1 MLRLLKTIILAVLTT
16 ASTAV
21 SAQDL
26 LANRAPSDRKLT
38 DLKAIKINNT
48 PAFIDLHNPAAD
60 IYSTWDHTSALIAPG
75 AMPPNFKVDLR
86 GFAMPTPSRKIT
98 SKFGPR
104 WGRQHK
110 GLDIKVYTGDTIY
123 AAFDGKVR
131 IVKYNAGGWG
141 YYVVL
146 RHPNGLETL
155 YGHLSKQLVKEDEIV
170 RAGQPIGLGGNS
182 GASTGSHLHFETRLL
197 GTAINPALMFDFEA
211 QDVTGDYYVVNS
223 GKIQNAKQP
232 AATLAKAEIVN
243 EEETAPVAQTT
254 EVVLTTPTVA
264 PAANEAPAP
273 ATPKQTE
280 SKPAATKRSSSTT
293 KKAKPKTYVVKKGD
307 SPWRIANNHGITV
320 EKLYKLNGL
329 KKDSNIKP
337 GQVLKC
343 S

>member
-1 MLRLLKTIILAVLTT
+1 MIRLLKTMTLVALSAVSLT
-16 ASTAV
+16 A

-38 DLKAIKINNT
+38 DLKTIKINNT
-48 PAFIDLHNPAAD
+48 SAIAMADLHNPAGD

-75 AMPPNFKVDLR
+75 ALPPNFKVDLR

-110 GLDIKVYTGDTIY
+110 GLDIKVYIGDTIY

-155 YGHLSKQLVKEDEIV
+155 YGHLSKQLVKEDQIV
-170 RAGQPIGLGGNS
+170 RAGEPIGLGGNS
-182 GASTGSHLHFETRLL
+182 GSSTGSHLHFETRLL

-211 QDVTGDYYVVNS
+211 QDVTGDYYVVNN
-223 GKIQNAKQP
+223 GTIQNSKKTATAAAQP
-232 AATLAKAEIVN
+232 AKKEENIVIQ
-243 EEETAPVAQTT
+243 APVATPK
-254 EVVLTTPTVA
+254 TPTIA
-264 PAANEAPAP
+264 PAVSETPVSSTP
-273 ATPKQTE
+273 TQEESKTPK
-280 SKPAATKRSSSTT
+280 AV
-293 KKAKPKTYVVKKGD
+293 TYVVKEKD
-307 SPWRIANNHGITV
+307 TPWRIATNHGITV
-320 EKLYKLNGL
+320 EQLYKLNGL
-329 KKDSNIKP
+329 KQGSAIYT

>member
-1 MLRLLKTIILAVLTT
+1 MIRLLKTMTLVALSAVSLT
-16 ASTAV
+16 A

-38 DLKAIKINNT
+38 DLKTIKINNT
-48 PAFIDLHNPAAD
+48 SAIAMADLHNPAGD

-75 AMPPNFKVDLR
+75 ALPPNFKVDLR

-110 GLDIKVYTGDTIY
+110 GLDIKVYIGDTIY

-155 YGHLSKQLVKEDEIV
+155 YGHLSKQLVKEDQIV
-170 RAGQPIGLGGNS
+170 RAGEPIGLGGNS
-182 GASTGSHLHFETRLL
+182 GSSTGSHLHFETRLL

-211 QDVTGDYYVVNS
+211 QDVTGDYYVYHKNSYGSESAEATRLRGVQGSGSYNPADVNS
-223 GKIQNAKQP
+223 
-232 AATLAKAEIVN
+232 
-243 EEETAPVAQTT
+243 TAVAQNRQ
-254 EVVLTTPTVA
+254 VA
-264 PAANEAPAP
+264 STQKSSTAKSGTRKVHKVKNGE
-273 ATPKQTE
+273 TLYRI
-280 SKPAATKRSSSTT
+280 ATKYGVSVDRL
-293 KKAKPKTYVVKKGD
+293 
-307 SPWRIANNHGITV
+307 RQ
-320 EKLYKLNGL
+320 LNGL
-329 KKDSNIKP
+329 KKNANIRP
-337 GQVLKC
+337 GQLIRY

>member
-1 MLRLLKTIILAVLTT
+1 MTLVALSAVSLT
-16 ASTAV
+16 A

-38 DLKAIKINNT
+38 DLKTIKINNSS
-48 PAFIDLHNPAAD
+48 AIAKVDLHNPAGD

-75 AMPPNFKVDLR
+75 ALPPNFKVDLR

-110 GLDIKVYTGDTIY
+110 GLDIKVYIGDTIY

-155 YGHLSKQLVKEDEIV
+155 YGHLSKQLVKEDQIV
-170 RAGQPIGLGGNS
+170 RAGEPIGLGGNS
-182 GASTGSHLHFETRLL
+182 GSSQGSHLHFETRLL
-197 GTAINPALMFDFEA
+197 GTAINPAFMFDFEK
-211 QDVTGDYYVVNS
+211 QDVTGDYYVVKTGTVQNS
-223 GKIQNAKQP
+223 KKTAV
-232 AATLAKAEIVN
+232 AATLTAK
-243 EEETAPVAQTT
+243 EEVKNPLEQAT
-254 EVVLTTPTVA
+254 LTTPKAPVIA
-264 PAANEAPAP
+264 PAANEAPV
-273 ATPKQTE
+273 
-280 SKPAATKRSSSTT
+280 SSTPTQEEGKTT
-293 KKAKPKTYVVKKGD
+293 KETTYVVKAKD
-307 SPWRIANNHGITV
+307 TPWRIATEHGITV
-320 EKLYKLNGL
+320 DQLYKLNGM
-329 KKDSNIKP
+329 KPGSNIYT

>member
-1 MLRLLKTIILAVLTT
+1 MIRLLKTITLVALTAV
-16 ASTAV
+16 STAV

-26 LANRAPSDRKLT
+26 LANKAPSDRTLK
-38 DLKAIKINNT
+38 DLKTIKINNT
-48 PAFIDLHNPAAD
+48 PAFIDLHNPAGE

-75 AMPPNFKVDLR
+75 VMPPNFKVDLR

-110 GLDIKVYTGDTIY
+110 GLDIKVYIGDTIY

-223 GKIQNAKQP
+223 GKIQNAKNTVV
-232 AATLAKAEIVN
+232 ATAPK
-243 EEETAPVAQTT
+243 EEETAPVSQNIVIQLPAA
-254 EVVLTTPTVA
+254 TPKAPAIA
-264 PAANEAPAP
+264 PAATETQAP
-273 ATPKQTE
+273 ATPKQPE
-280 SKPAATKRSSSTT
+280 SKT
-293 KKAKPKTYVVKKGD
+293 PKELTYVVKKGD
-307 SPWRIANNHGITV
+307 TPYSIAKNHGISLDQ
-320 EKLYKLNGL
+320 LYKLNGL
-329 KKDSNIKP
+329 KPGANIKA

>member
-1 MLRLLKTIILAVLTT
+1 MIQLLKTMTLVALT
-16 ASTAV
+16 AFSTAA

-48 PAFIDLHNPAAD
+48 SAFASVDLHNPAAD

-75 AMPPNFKVDLR
+75 ALPPNFKVDLR

-110 GLDIKVYTGDTIY
+110 GLDIKVYIGDTIY

-155 YGHLSKQLVKEDEIV
+155 YGHLSKQLVKEDQIV
-170 RAGQPIGLGGNS
+170 RAGEPIGLGGNS
-182 GASTGSHLHFETRLL
+182 GSSTGSHLHFETRLL

-211 QDVTGDYYVVNS
+211 QDVTGDYYLVKTGTV
-223 GKIQNAKQP
+223 QNAKQTTTVVAQKEKEEVKAPAPAEQNQVVQFP
-232 AATLAKAEIVN
+232 AATPK
-243 EEETAPVAQTT
+243 
-254 EVVLTTPTVA
+254 TPEVA
-264 PAANEAPAP
+264 PAANEAQAP
-273 ATPKQTE
+273 ATPKQPE
-280 SKPAATKRSSSTT
+280 SKATKEV
-293 KKAKPKTYVVKKGD
+293 TYVVRKGD
-307 SPWRIANNHGITV
+307 TPYSIAKNHGISLDQ
-320 EKLYKLNGL
+320 LYKLNGL
-329 KKDSNIKP
+329 KPGVNIKA

>member
-1 MLRLLKTIILAVLTT
+1 MLKLLKTLTLVALSAVSLT
-16 ASTAV
+16 A

-38 DLKAIKINNT
+38 DLKTIKINNT
-48 PAFIDLHNPAAD
+48 SAFAMADLHNPAGD

-75 AMPPNFKVDLR
+75 ALPPNYKVDLR

-110 GLDIKVYTGDTIY
+110 GLDIKVYIGDTIY

-155 YGHLSKQLVKEDEIV
+155 YGHLSKQLVKEDQIV
-170 RAGQPIGLGGNS
+170 RAGEPIGLGGNS
-182 GASTGSHLHFETRLL
+182 GSSTGSHLHFETRLL

-232 AATLAKAEIVN
+232 ATVAATQPAKEEKNIVIQAPLATPK
-243 EEETAPVAQTT
+243 TPVI
-254 EVVLTTPTVA
+254 A
-264 PAANEAPAP
+264 PAANEAQAP
-273 ATPKQTE
+273 ATPTQTE
-280 SKPAATKRSSSTT
+280 GNTT
-293 KKAKPKTYVVKKGD
+293 KEVTYVVQKGD
-307 SPWRIANNHGITV
+307 TPYSIAKNHGITLDQ
-320 EKLYKLNGL
+320 LYKLNGL
-329 KKDSNIKP
+329 KPGVNIKT

>member
-1 MLRLLKTIILAVLTT
+1 MIQLLKTITLVALTAV
-16 ASTAV
+16 STAV

-38 DLKAIKINNT
+38 DLKTIKINNT
-48 PAFIDLHNPAAD
+48 SAFAMADLHNPAGD

-75 AMPPNFKVDLR
+75 ALPPNYKVDLR

-110 GLDIKVYTGDTIY
+110 GLDIKVYIGDTIY

-211 QDVTGDYYVVNS
+211 QDVTGDYYVVNT
-223 GKIQNAKQP
+223 GTIQNSKKTATAVAQP
-232 AATLAKAEIVN
+232 AKEEAKNVVIQ
-243 EEETAPVAQTT
+243 TPVA
-254 EVVLTTPTVA
+254 TPKA
-264 PAANEAPAP
+264 PTIAP
-273 ATPKQTE
+273 ATTE
-280 SKPAATKRSSSTT
+280 TPVSSTPT
-293 KKAKPKTYVVKKGD
+293 QEEGKTPKVVTYVVKEKD
-307 SPWRIANNHGITV
+307 TPWRIATNHGITV
-320 EKLYKLNGL
+320 EQLYKLNGL
-329 KKDSNIKP
+329 KQGSAIYA

>member
-1 MLRLLKTIILAVLTT
+1 MIQLLKTITLVALTAV
-16 ASTAV
+16 STAV

-38 DLKAIKINNT
+38 DLKTIKINNT
-48 PAFIDLHNPAAD
+48 SAFAMADLHNPAGD

-75 AMPPNFKVDLR
+75 ALPPNYKVDLR

-110 GLDIKVYTGDTIY
+110 GLDIKVYIGDTIY

-211 QDVTGDYYVVNS
+211 QDVTGDYYVVNT
-223 GKIQNAKQP
+223 GTIQNSKKTATAAAQP
-232 AATLAKAEIVN
+232 AK
-243 EEETAPVAQTT
+243 EEPKNVVIQTPVA
-254 EVVLTTPTVA
+254 TPKA
-264 PAANEAPAP
+264 PTIAP
-273 ATPKQTE
+273 ATNET
-280 SKPAATKRSSSTT
+280 PASSTPT
-293 KKAKPKTYVVKKGD
+293 QEEDKTAKVVTYVVKEKD
-307 SPWRIANNHGITV
+307 TPWRIATNHGITV
-320 EKLYKLNGL
+320 EQLYKLNGL
-329 KKDSNIKP
+329 KQGSAIYA

>member
-1 MLRLLKTIILAVLTT
+1 MIRILKTITFVALTL
-16 ASTAV
+16 SSLSM

-38 DLKAIKINNT
+38 DLKTIKINNT
-48 PAFIDLHNPAAD
+48 PAFIDLHNPAGD

-75 AMPPNFKVDLR
+75 ALPPNFKVDLR

-110 GLDIKVYTGDTIY
+110 GLDIKVYIGDTIY

-131 IVKYNAGGWG
+131 IVKFNAGGWG

-197 GTAINPALMFDFEA
+197 GTAINPALMFDFEG
-211 QDVTGDYYVVNS
+211 QDVTGDYYVVNT
-223 GKIQNAKQP
+223 GTIQNTKKAAVATTLTAK
-232 AATLAKAEIVN
+232 
-243 EEETAPVAQTT
+243 EEVQNPLVHETA
-254 EVVLTTPTVA
+254 LTPKAPQVA
-264 PAANEAPAP
+264 PIATEAPASS
-273 ATPKQTE
+273 TPKQE
-280 SKPAATKRSSSTT
+280 EGKAP
-293 KKAKPKTYVVKKGD
+293 KKEVVYVVKAKD
-307 SPWRIANNHGITV
+307 TPYSIAKNHGISL
-320 EKLYKLNGL
+320 EQLYKLNGL
-329 KKDSNIKP
+329 KKGSQIFV

>member
-1 MLRLLKTIILAVLTT
+1 MLRLLKTITLVALTAV
-16 ASTAV
+16 STAV

-26 LANRAPSDRKLT
+26 LANKAPSDRTLK
-38 DLKAIKINNT
+38 DLKTIKINNT
-48 PAFIDLHNPAAD
+48 PAFVDLHNPAGE

-75 AMPPNFKVDLR
+75 VMPPNFKVDLR

-110 GLDIKVYTGDTIY
+110 GLDIKVYIGDTIY

-223 GKIQNAKQP
+223 GKIQNAKNTVV
-232 AATLAKAEIVN
+232 ATAPK
-243 EEETAPVAQTT
+243 EEETAPVSQNIVIQLPAA
-254 EVVLTTPTVA
+254 TPKAPAIA
-264 PAANEAPAP
+264 PAATETQAP
-273 ATPKQTE
+273 ATPKQPE
-280 SKPAATKRSSSTT
+280 SKT
-293 KKAKPKTYVVKKGD
+293 PKELTYVVKKGD
-307 SPWRIANNHGITV
+307 TPYSIAKNHGISLDQ
-320 EKLYKLNGL
+320 LYKLNGL
-329 KKDSNIKP
+329 KPGANIKA

>member
-1 MLRLLKTIILAVLTT
+1 MLKLLKTMTLVALSAVSLT
-16 ASTAV
+16 A

-38 DLKAIKINNT
+38 DLKTIKINNT
-48 PAFIDLHNPAAD
+48 SAFAMADLHNPAGD

-75 AMPPNFKVDLR
+75 ALPPNFKDDLR

-110 GLDIKVYTGDTIY
+110 GLDIKVYIGDTIY

-155 YGHLSKQLVKEDEIV
+155 YGHLSKQLVKEDQIV
-170 RAGQPIGLGGNS
+170 RAGEPIGLGGNS
-182 GASTGSHLHFETRLL
+182 GSSTGSHLHFETRLL

-211 QDVTGDYYVVNS
+211 QDVTGDYYVVNN
-223 GKIQNAKQP
+223 GTIQNSKKTATAAAQP
-232 AATLAKAEIVN
+232 AKEEKNIVIQ
-243 EEETAPVAQTT
+243 APVA
-254 EVVLTTPTVA
+254 TPKAPTIA
-264 PAANEAPAP
+264 PAANETPASSTP
-273 ATPKQTE
+273 TQEEGKTPK
-280 SKPAATKRSSSTT
+280 AV
-293 KKAKPKTYVVKKGD
+293 TYVVKEKD
-307 SPWRIANNHGITV
+307 TPWRIATNHGITV
-320 EKLYKLNGL
+320 EQLYKLNGL
-329 KKDSNIKP
+329 KQGSAIYA

>member
-1 MLRLLKTIILAVLTT
+1 MIRLLKTITLVALTAV
-16 ASTAV
+16 STAV

-26 LANRAPSDRKLT
+26 LANKAPSDRTLK
-38 DLKAIKINNT
+38 DLKTIKINNT
-48 PAFIDLHNPAAD
+48 PAFVDLHNPAGE

-75 AMPPNFKVDLR
+75 VMPPNFKVDLR

-110 GLDIKVYTGDTIY
+110 GLDIKVYIGDTIY

-211 QDVTGDYYVVNS
+211 QEVTGDYYVVNS
-223 GKIQNAKQP
+223 GKIQNAKNTVV
-232 AATLAKAEIVN
+232 ATAPK
-243 EEETAPVAQTT
+243 EEETAPVSQNIVIQLPAA
-254 EVVLTTPTVA
+254 TPKAPTIA
-264 PAANEAPAP
+264 PAATETQAP
-273 ATPKQTE
+273 ATPKQPE
-280 SKPAATKRSSSTT
+280 SKT
-293 KKAKPKTYVVKKGD
+293 PKELTYVVKKGD
-307 SPWRIANNHGITV
+307 TPYSIAKNHGISLDQ
-320 EKLYKLNGL
+320 LYKLNGL
-329 KKDSNIKP
+329 KPGANIKA

>member
-1 MLRLLKTIILAVLTT
+1 MIRLLKTITLVALTAV
-16 ASTAV
+16 STAV

-26 LANRAPSDRKLT
+26 LANKAPSDRTLK
-38 DLKAIKINNT
+38 DLKTIKINNT
-48 PAFIDLHNPAAD
+48 PAFVDLHNPAGE

-75 AMPPNFKVDLR
+75 VMPPNFKVDLR
-86 GFAMPTPSRKIT
+86 GFAMPTSSRKIT

-110 GLDIKVYTGDTIY
+110 GLDIKVYIGDTIY

-223 GKIQNAKQP
+223 GKIQNAKNTVV
-232 AATLAKAEIVN
+232 ATAPK
-243 EEETAPVAQTT
+243 EEETAPVSQNIVIQLPAA
-254 EVVLTTPTVA
+254 TPKAPEIA
-264 PAANEAPAP
+264 PAATETQAP
-273 ATPKQTE
+273 ATPKQPE
-280 SKPAATKRSSSTT
+280 SKT
-293 KKAKPKTYVVKKGD
+293 PKELTYVVKKGD
-307 SPWRIANNHGITV
+307 TPYSIAKNHGISLDQ
-320 EKLYKLNGL
+320 LYKLNGL
-329 KKDSNIKP
+329 KPGANIKA

>member
-1 MLRLLKTIILAVLTT
+1 MIQLLKTITLVALTAV
-16 ASTAV
+16 STAV

-38 DLKAIKINNT
+38 DLKTIKINNT
-48 PAFIDLHNPAAD
+48 SAFAMADLHNPAGD

-75 AMPPNFKVDLR
+75 ALPPNYKVDLR

-110 GLDIKVYTGDTIY
+110 GLDIKVYIGDTIY

-211 QDVTGDYYVVNS
+211 QDVTGDYYVVNT
-223 GKIQNAKQP
+223 GTIQNSKKTATAAAQPAKEEPKNVVIQTP
-232 AATLAKAEIVN
+232 AATPKA
-243 EEETAPVAQTT
+243 
-254 EVVLTTPTVA
+254 PTI
-264 PAANEAPAP
+264 AP
-273 ATPKQTE
+273 ATNET
-280 SKPAATKRSSSTT
+280 PASSTPT
-293 KKAKPKTYVVKKGD
+293 QEEDKTAKVVTYVVKEKD
-307 SPWRIANNHGITV
+307 TPWRIATNHGITV
-320 EKLYKLNGL
+320 EQLYKLNGL
-329 KKDSNIKP
+329 KQGSAIYA

>member
-1 MLRLLKTIILAVLTT
+1 MIQLLKTITLVALSAVSLT
-16 ASTAV
+16 A

-38 DLKAIKINNT
+38 DLKTIKIDNSS
-48 PAFIDLHNPAAD
+48 AFAKIDLHNPAGD

-75 AMPPNFKVDLR
+75 ALPPNYKVDLR

-110 GLDIKVYTGDTIY
+110 GLDIKVYIGDTIY

-211 QDVTGDYYVVNS
+211 QDVTGDFYLVKSGTIEQTHLSSSQKGGSSHAGDVAVNNQS
-223 GKIQNAKQP
+223 NRLSPAGETGKGSTIK
-232 AATLAKAEIVN
+232 
-243 EEETAPVAQTT
+243 APVI
-254 EVVLTTPTVA
+254 A
-264 PAANEAPAP
+264 PAANEAPV
-273 ATPKQTE
+273 
-280 SKPAATKRSSSTT
+280 SSTPTQEEGKTT
-293 KKAKPKTYVVKKGD
+293 KEVTYVVKDKD
-307 SPWRIANNHGITV
+307 TPWRIATNHGITV
-320 EKLYKLNGL
+320 EQLYKLNGL
-329 KKDSNIKP
+329 KQGSPIYT

>member
-1 MLRLLKTIILAVLTT
+1 MIQLLKTITLVALTAV
-16 ASTAV
+16 STAV

-38 DLKAIKINNT
+38 DLKTIKINNT
-48 PAFIDLHNPAAD
+48 SAFAMADLHNPAGD

-75 AMPPNFKVDLR
+75 ALPPNYKVDLR
-86 GFAMPTPSRKIT
+86 VFAMPTPSRKIT

-110 GLDIKVYTGDTIY
+110 GLDIKVYIGDTIY

-223 GKIQNAKQP
+223 GKIQNAKNTVV
-232 AATLAKAEIVN
+232 ATAPK
-243 EEETAPVAQTT
+243 EEETAPVSQNIVIQLPAA
-254 EVVLTTPTVA
+254 TPKAPAIA
-264 PAANEAPAP
+264 PAATETQAP
-273 ATPKQTE
+273 ATPKQPE
-280 SKPAATKRSSSTT
+280 SKT
-293 KKAKPKTYVVKKGD
+293 PKELTYVVKKGD
-307 SPWRIANNHGITV
+307 TPYSIAKNHGISLDQ
-320 EKLYKLNGL
+320 LYKLNGL
-329 KKDSNIKP
+329 KPGANIKA

>member
-1 MLRLLKTIILAVLTT
+1 MIRLLKTITLVALTAV
-16 ASTAV
+16 STAV

-26 LANRAPSDRKLT
+26 LANKAPSDRTLK
-38 DLKAIKINNT
+38 DLKTIKINNT
-48 PAFIDLHNPAAD
+48 PAFVDLHNPAGE
-60 IYSTWDHTSALIAPG
+60 IYTTWDHTSALIAPG
-75 AMPPNFKVDLR
+75 VMPPNFKVDLR

-110 GLDIKVYTGDTIY
+110 GLDIKVYIGDTIY

-223 GKIQNAKQP
+223 GKIQNAKNTVV
-232 AATLAKAEIVN
+232 ATAPK
-243 EEETAPVAQTT
+243 EEETAPVSQNIVIQLPAA
-254 EVVLTTPTVA
+254 TPKAPAIA
-264 PAANEAPAP
+264 PAATETQAP
-273 ATPKQTE
+273 ATPKQPE
-280 SKPAATKRSSSTT
+280 SKT
-293 KKAKPKTYVVKKGD
+293 PKELTYVVKKGD
-307 SPWRIANNHGITV
+307 TPYSIAKNHGISLDQ
-320 EKLYKLNGL
+320 LYKLNGL
-329 KKDSNIKP
+329 KPGANIKA

>member
-1 MLRLLKTIILAVLTT
+1 MIRLLKTITLVALTAV
-16 ASTAV
+16 STAV

-26 LANRAPSDRKLT
+26 LANKAPSDRTLK
-38 DLKAIKINNT
+38 DLKTIKINNT
-48 PAFIDLHNPAAD
+48 PAFVDLHNPAGE

-75 AMPPNFKVDLR
+75 VMPPNFKVDLR

-104 WGRQHK
+104 WGRLHK
-110 GLDIKVYTGDTIY
+110 GLDIKVYIGDTIY

-223 GKIQNAKQP
+223 GKIQNAKNTVV
-232 AATLAKAEIVN
+232 ATAPK
-243 EEETAPVAQTT
+243 EEETAPVSQNIVIQLPAA
-254 EVVLTTPTVA
+254 TPKAPVIA
-264 PAANEAPAP
+264 PAAAETQAP
-273 ATPKQTE
+273 ATPKQPE
-280 SKPAATKRSSSTT
+280 SKT
-293 KKAKPKTYVVKKGD
+293 PKELTYVVKKGD
-307 SPWRIANNHGITV
+307 TPYSIAKNHGISLDQ
-320 EKLYKLNGL
+320 LYKLNGL
-329 KKDSNIKP
+329 KPGANIKA

>member
-1 MLRLLKTIILAVLTT
+1 MTLVALT
-16 ASTAV
+16 AFSTAA

-38 DLKAIKINNT
+38 DLKTIKINNT
-48 PAFIDLHNPAAD
+48 SAFASVDLHNPAAD

-110 GLDIKVYTGDTIY
+110 GLDIKVYIGDTIY

-155 YGHLSKQLVKEDEIV
+155 YGHLSKQLVKEDQIV
-170 RAGQPIGLGGNS
+170 RAGEPIGLGGNS
-182 GASTGSHLHFETRLL
+182 GSSQGSHLHFETRLL

-211 QDVTGDYYVVNS
+211 QDVTGDYYVVNN
-223 GKIQNAKQP
+223 GTIQNSKKTATAAAQP
-232 AATLAKAEIVN
+232 AKKEENIVIQ
-243 EEETAPVAQTT
+243 APVATPK
-254 EVVLTTPTVA
+254 TPTIA
-264 PAANEAPAP
+264 PAVSETPVSSTP
-273 ATPKQTE
+273 TQEESKTPK
-280 SKPAATKRSSSTT
+280 AV
-293 KKAKPKTYVVKKGD
+293 TYVVKEKD
-307 SPWRIANNHGITV
+307 TPWRIATNHGITV
-320 EKLYKLNGL
+320 EQLYKLNGL
-329 KKDSNIKP
+329 KQGSAIYT

>member
-1 MLRLLKTIILAVLTT
+1 MIRLLKTITLVALTAV
-16 ASTAV
+16 STAV

-26 LANRAPSDRKLT
+26 LANKAPSDRTLK
-38 DLKAIKINNT
+38 DLKTIKINNT
-48 PAFIDLHNPAAD
+48 PAFVDLHNPAGE

-75 AMPPNFKVDLR
+75 VMPPNFKVDLR

-110 GLDIKVYTGDTIY
+110 GLDIKVYIGDTIY

-223 GKIQNAKQP
+223 GKIQNAKNTVV
-232 AATLAKAEIVN
+232 ATAPK
-243 EEETAPVAQTT
+243 EEETAPVSQNIVIQLPAA
-254 EVVLTTPTVA
+254 TPKAPMIA
-264 PAANEAPAP
+264 PAATETQAP
-273 ATPKQTE
+273 ATPKQPE
-280 SKPAATKRSSSTT
+280 SKT
-293 KKAKPKTYVVKKGD
+293 PKELTYVVKKGD
-307 SPWRIANNHGITV
+307 TPYSIAKNHGISLDQ
-320 EKLYKLNGL
+320 LYKLNGL
-329 KKDSNIKP
+329 KPGANIKA

>member
-1 MLRLLKTIILAVLTT
+1 MTLVALSAVSLT
-16 ASTAV
+16 A

-48 PAFIDLHNPAAD
+48 SAFAMADLHNPAGD

-75 AMPPNFKVDLR
+75 ALPPNYKVDLR

-110 GLDIKVYTGDTIY
+110 GLDIKVYIGDTIY

-182 GASTGSHLHFETRLL
+182 GSSTGSHLHFETRLL
-197 GTAINPALMFDFEA
+197 GTAVNPALMFDFEA
-211 QDVTGDYYVVNS
+211 QDVTGDYYLVKSGTIENKKTSNVVVAQ
-223 GKIQNAKQP
+223 KEKEEVKAPATQNQVVQFP
-232 AATLAKAEIVN
+232 AATPQ
-243 EEETAPVAQTT
+243 APVI
-254 EVVLTTPTVA
+254 A
-264 PAANEAPAP
+264 PASNETQAP
-273 ATPKQTE
+273 ATPTQPE
-280 SKPAATKRSSSTT
+280 STT
-293 KKAKPKTYVVKKGD
+293 TKEVTYIVKEGD
-307 SPWRIANNHGITV
+307 TPWRIATNHGIKV
-320 EKLYKLNGL
+320 EELYRLNGL
-329 KKDSNIKP
+329 KMNSNIKV

>member
-1 MLRLLKTIILAVLTT
+1 MLKLLKTITLVAFTISSL
-16 ASTAV
+16 SM

-38 DLKAIKINNT
+38 DLKTIKIDNSS
-48 PAFIDLHNPAAD
+48 AFAKLDLHNPAGD

-75 AMPPNFKVDLR
+75 ALPPNFKVDLR
-86 GFAMPTPSRKIT
+86 NFAMPTPSRKIT

-110 GLDIKVYTGDTIY
+110 GLDIKVYIGDTIY

-182 GASTGSHLHFETRLL
+182 GSSTGSHLHFETRLL

-211 QDVTGDYYVVNS
+211 QDVTGDFYVVKNGTVQNS
-223 GKIQNAKQP
+223 KKTAVASTLTAKEEVKNTQEQAP
-232 AATLAKAEIVN
+232 AATPK
-243 EEETAPVAQTT
+243 APVI
-254 EVVLTTPTVA
+254 A
-264 PAANEAPAP
+264 PATSEAPA
-273 ATPKQTE
+273 
-280 SKPAATKRSSSTT
+280 SSTPTQEEGKTT
-293 KKAKPKTYVVKKGD
+293 KEVTYVVKAKD
-307 SPWRIANNHGITV
+307 TPWRIATSHGITV
-320 EKLYKLNGL
+320 EQLYKLNGL
-329 KKDSNIKP
+329 KQGSNIYT

>member
-1 MLRLLKTIILAVLTT
+1 MLRLLKTITLAVLTT

-48 PAFIDLHNPAAD
+48 PAFVDLHNPAGE

-75 AMPPNFKVDLR
+75 VMPPNFKVDLR

-110 GLDIKVYTGDTIY
+110 GLDIKVYIGDTIY

-223 GKIQNAKQP
+223 GKIQNAKNTVV
-232 AATLAKAEIVN
+232 ATAPK
-243 EEETAPVAQTT
+243 EEETAPVSQNIVIQLPAA
-254 EVVLTTPTVA
+254 TPKAPAIA
-264 PAANEAPAP
+264 PAATETQAP
-273 ATPKQTE
+273 ATPKQPE
-280 SKPAATKRSSSTT
+280 SKT
-293 KKAKPKTYVVKKGD
+293 PKELTYVVKKGD
-307 SPWRIANNHGITV
+307 TPYSIAKNHGISLDQ
-320 EKLYKLNGL
+320 LYKLNGL
-329 KKDSNIKP
+329 KPGANIKA

>member
-1 MLRLLKTIILAVLTT
+1 MIQLLKTITLVALTAV
-16 ASTAV
+16 STAV

-38 DLKAIKINNT
+38 DLKTIKINNT
-48 PAFIDLHNPAAD
+48 SAFAMADLHNPAGD

-75 AMPPNFKVDLR
+75 ALPPNYKVDLR

-110 GLDIKVYTGDTIY
+110 GLDIKVYIGDTIY

-211 QDVTGDYYVVNS
+211 QDVTGDYYVVNT
-223 GKIQNAKQP
+223 GTIQNSKKTATAAAQPAKEEAKNIVIQTP
-232 AATLAKAEIVN
+232 AATPKA
-243 EEETAPVAQTT
+243 
-254 EVVLTTPTVA
+254 PTI
-264 PAANEAPAP
+264 AP
-273 ATPKQTE
+273 ATNET
-280 SKPAATKRSSSTT
+280 PASSTPT
-293 KKAKPKTYVVKKGD
+293 QEEDKTAKVVTYVVKEKD
-307 SPWRIANNHGITV
+307 TPWRIATNHGITV
-320 EKLYKLNGL
+320 EQLYKLNGL
-329 KKDSNIKP
+329 KQGSAIYA

>member
-1 MLRLLKTIILAVLTT
+1 MIRLLKTITLVALTAV
-16 ASTAV
+16 STAV

-26 LANRAPSDRKLT
+26 LANKAPSDRTLK
-38 DLKAIKINNT
+38 DLKTIKINNT
-48 PAFIDLHNPAAD
+48 PAFIDLHNPAGE

-75 AMPPNFKVDLR
+75 VMPPNFKVDLR

-110 GLDIKVYTGDTIY
+110 GLDIKVYIGDTIY

-223 GKIQNAKQP
+223 GKIEQTHLSSSLQGGSSHSDDV
-232 AATLAKAEIVN
+232 TVN
-243 EEETAPVAQTT
+243 EQSNRLSPAGETGKGSSIKAPVI
-254 EVVLTTPTVA
+254 A
-264 PAANEAPAP
+264 PAAAETQAP
-273 ATPKQTE
+273 ATPKQPE
-280 SKPAATKRSSSTT
+280 SKT
-293 KKAKPKTYVVKKGD
+293 PKELTYVVKKGD
-307 SPWRIANNHGITV
+307 TPYSIAKNHGISLDQ
-320 EKLYKLNGL
+320 LYKLNGL
-329 KKDSNIKP
+329 KPGANIKA